1 MGKVRRLTVHP
12 AGKSRRVCLGARSQM
27 SSPLRVRGF
36 LRRFQRVHEIL
47 PEKTSTTPGGPYRSQ
62 YALFV
67 PPDNRFYVNPE
78 KFRDLCGGQER
89 GLRRVHR

>member
-1 MGKVRRLTVHP
+1 MHP
-12 AGKSRRVCLGARSQM
+12 AGKPRRVCLGARSQM
-27 SSPLRVRGF
+27 SSPPRVRGL

-47 PEKTSTTPGGPYRSQ
+47 PEKTSTTPGGPYRPQ
-62 YALFV
+62 YTLFV

-89 GLRRVHR
+89 VLRRVHR

>member
-1 MGKVRRLTVHP
+1 MHP
-12 AGKSRRVCLGARSQM
+12 AGKPRRVCLGARSQM
-27 SSPLRVRGF
+27 SSPPRVRGL

-47 PEKTSTTPGGPYRSQ
+47 PEKTSTTPGSPYRPQ
-62 YALFV
+62 YALLV

-89 GLRRVHR
+89 VLRRVHR